1 MGLYRPFDGCPM
13 TSPALGPCQRCGIPV
28 ERVTVTRCCG
38 GGQTTAHRVR
48 EQLVD
53 DGGGSVHRVD
63 ATIPRG
69 QIVYAPHQ
77 PLCDAIV
84 AARGEFS

>member
-1 MGLYRPFDGCPM
+1 MLAPGWG
-13 TSPALGPCQRCGIPV
+13 SPVTDPILATCQRCGIPV

-38 GGQTTAHRVR
+38 GGQMTAHRVR

-53 DGGGSVHRVD
+53 DGVGSVHVVD

-69 QIVYAPHQ
+69 QIVYAPHK

-84 AARGEFS
+84 AARGEF